1 MKILFIIFGI
11 ISFIL
16 GAIGV
21 VLPILPTTPFLL
33 LSAFLFSKSSDR
45 FHEYLIQTKLYQ
57 KYINEM
63 VIERKT
69 TRKKRN
75 QSLFTVT
82 LIFLIAVMITP
93 VWIGKICLLMV
104 MSIHHFIMLMNK
116 IDQKRENEKRILK
129 VMIDIYQRKHP
140 QESKMCENLYKYA
153 CLRIDKC
160 PFMETK
166 TFCSGCKVHCYQKE
180 YRSQVK
186 KVMRFSGKYML
197 FYHPLLTIKHGWLS
211 LKERRRKNV

>member
-57 KYINEM
+57 K
-63 VIERKT
+63 
-69 TRKKRN
+69 
-75 QSLFTVT
+75 
-82 LIFLIAVMITP
+82 
-93 VWIGKICLLMV
+93 
-104 MSIHHFIMLMNK
+104 
-116 IDQKRENEKRILK
+116 
-129 VMIDIYQRKHP
+129 KHP
-140 QESKMCENLYKYA
+140 QESKMCEDLYKYA

>member
-82 LIFLIAVMITP
+82 LIFLIAVMITKRTIRTTASSASREP
-93 VWIGKICLLMV
+93 VIFFMTDFF
-104 MSIHHFIMLMNK
+104 SII
-116 IDQKRENEKRILK
+116 Q
-129 VMIDIYQRKHP
+129 
-140 QESKMCENLYKYA
+140 
-153 CLRIDKC
+153 
-160 PFMETK
+160 
-166 TFCSGCKVHCYQKE
+166 
-180 YRSQVK
+180 
-186 KVMRFSGKYML
+186 
-197 FYHPLLTIKHGWLS
+197 HPLYVLFPLRVQGFFP
-211 LKERRRKNV
+211 V

>member
-45 FHEYLIQTKLYQ
+45 FHEHLIQTKLYQ

-82 LIFLIAVMITP
+82 LIFLIVVVMTR
-93 VWIGKICLLMV
+93 V
-104 MSIHHFIMLMNK
+104 MMGRVCVLRVVCSQDFSML
-116 IDQKRENEKRILK
+116 
-129 VMIDIYQRKHP
+129 
-140 QESKMCENLYKYA
+140 
-153 CLRIDKC
+153 
-160 PFMETK
+160 
-166 TFCSGCKVHCYQKE
+166 
-180 YRSQVK
+180 K
-186 KVMRFSGKYML
+186 KVE
-197 FYHPLLTIKHGWLS
+197 IIN
-211 LKERRRKNV
+211 E

>member
-69 TRKKRN
+69 KESVIIYSNTYFFDCCNDYTCMDWKDM
-75 QSLFTVT
+75 FTD
-82 LIFLIAVMITP
+82 
-93 VWIGKICLLMV
+93 G
-104 MSIHHFIMLMNK
+104 
-116 IDQKRENEKRILK
+116 NEYSSFYYVK
-129 VMIDIYQRKHP
+129 
-140 QESKMCENLYKYA
+140 ESRDY
-153 CLRIDKC
+153 
-160 PFMETK
+160 
-166 TFCSGCKVHCYQKE
+166 
-180 YRSQVK
+180 
-186 KVMRFSGKYML
+186 
-197 FYHPLLTIKHGWLS
+197 
-211 LKERRRKNV
+211 

>member
-69 TRKKRN
+69 TKKKRN

-104 MSIHHFIMLMNK
+104 MSIHHFIML
-116 IDQKRENEKRILK
+116 
-129 VMIDIYQRKHP
+129 
-140 QESKMCENLYKYA
+140 
-153 CLRIDKC
+153 
-160 PFMETK
+160 
-166 TFCSGCKVHCYQKE
+166 
-180 YRSQVK
+180 K
-186 KVMRFSGKYML
+186 KVVHIS
-197 FYHPLLTIKHGWLS
+197 LTAEIL
-211 LKERRRKNV
+211 RRIAQIPNYITPYK

>member
-82 LIFLIAVMITP
+82 LIFLIAVMITKRTIRTTASSASREP
-93 VWIGKICLLMV
+93 VIFFMTEFF
-104 MSIHHFIMLMNK
+104 SII
-116 IDQKRENEKRILK
+116 Q
-129 VMIDIYQRKHP
+129 
-140 QESKMCENLYKYA
+140 
-153 CLRIDKC
+153 
-160 PFMETK
+160 
-166 TFCSGCKVHCYQKE
+166 
-180 YRSQVK
+180 
-186 KVMRFSGKYML
+186 
-197 FYHPLLTIKHGWLS
+197 HPLYVLFPLRVQGFFP
-211 LKERRRKNV
+211 V

>member
-63 VIERKT
+63 VIERK
-69 TRKKRN
+69 KRN

-104 MSIHHFIMLMNK
+104 MSIHHFIML
-116 IDQKRENEKRILK
+116 
-129 VMIDIYQRKHP
+129 
-140 QESKMCENLYKYA
+140 
-153 CLRIDKC
+153 
-160 PFMETK
+160 
-166 TFCSGCKVHCYQKE
+166 
-180 YRSQVK
+180 K
-186 KVMRFSGKYML
+186 KVE
-197 FYHPLLTIKHGWLS
+197 IIN
-211 LKERRRKNV
+211 E